1 MRDFTTGNE
10 FKHILGFALPML
22 IGNVFQQLYNI
33 VDSIIVGRYLGDKAL
48 AAVGASFPIIFM
60 IIALIIGVGIGVSVV
75 ISQYFGAK
83 QYDKVKRASDTA
95 YIFLLVAGIVM
106 TAVGLISSKWIFNLL
121 QLPQEL
127 VEPAVTYLNIYMVGM
142 IVMFGFNGTASILRG
157 IGDSKTPLYF
167 LVVSIIANIGL
178 DILFIVGFKWG
189 IAGAAW
195 ATVISQTGAF
205 IAAIIYLNRK
215 DHILRINLQN
225 ISFDWEIFRQSIRI
239 GLPAGVHQTLVAL
252 GGMAI
257 MGIVNTFGTPVIAA
271 FSAAGRVDSL
281 AVMPIMNFSA
291 ALSGFV
297 GQNIGAGKVE
307 RIANGLKAAMLMSA
321 IVCVIITIVIIIWG
335 RSIMTIF
342 TTSPDVIEYGYQYLL
357 IVSLFYVVFAIMFNI
372 NGLLRGAGA
381 SIIPMYITLL
391 SLWIIRVPLAYIL
404 SKTFGMGEKGIWWSI
419 PIGWIFGTI
428 AAIIYYKFG
437 KWQNKSVVPSDIA
450 DNAEPNE
457 SPPNINS
464 NQQ

>member
-1 MRDFTTGNE
+1 MNDFTTGSE
-10 FKHILGFALPML
+10 SKHIFRFAVPML

-95 YIFLLVAGIVM
+95 YIFLLVAGVIM
-106 TAVGLISSKWIFNLL
+106 TVVGLVSSKWIFRFL
-121 QLPQEL
+121 QLPEEL
-127 VEPAVTYLNIYMVGM
+127 IEPAVTYLNIYMAGLV
-142 IVMFGFNGTASILRG
+142 IMFGFNGTASVLRG

-167 LVVSIIANIGL
+167 LIVSTFANIGL
-178 DILFIVGFKWG
+178 DILFVVGFKWG

-195 ATVISQTGAF
+195 ATVISQAGAF
-205 IAAIIYLNRK
+205 VAAIIYLNHK
-215 DHILRINLQN
+215 EHILRINLKD

-252 GGMAI
+252 GGMAM

-271 FSAAGRVDSL
+271 YSAAGRVDSL

-297 GQNIGAGKVE
+297 GQNIGAGKIE
-307 RIANGLKAAMLMSA
+307 RVANGLKSAIWMSA
-321 IVCVIITIVIIIWG
+321 VVCIAITIVIIVWG

-342 TTSPDVIEYGYQYLL
+342 TSSPDVIEHGYRYLL
-357 IVSLFYVVFAIMFNI
+357 IVSVFYIVFAVMFNI

-381 SIIPMYITLL
+381 AVIPMYITLL
-391 SLWIIRVPLAYIL
+391 SLWIIRVPLAYFL
-404 SKTFGMGEKGIWWSI
+404 SKTLNLGETGIWWSI
-419 PIGWIFGTI
+419 PIGWIFGAI
-428 AAIIYYKFG
+428 AAVLYYKYG
-437 KWQNKSVVPSDIA
+437 RWQNKSVVNSTLI
-450 DNAEPNE
+450 EGEE
-457 SPPNINS
+457 SIVEN
-464 NQQ
+464 